1 MRKLSN
7 TNFYSLKD
15 SEDIFLIHKENKNFI
30 KYKEFVSDIVK
41 SLEYI
46 SKFEEDT
53 ITVFIED
60 AYKFIA
66 VIAAVKYF
74 AVNIQGYCKKN
85 DRNQNN
91 AGSQPDRDPPY
102 PMHDKFLPNI
112 LSL

>member
-60 AYKFIA
+60 AY
-66 VIAAVKYF
+66 F
-74 AVNIQGYCKKN
+74 ASLSKSSSFT
-85 DRNQNN
+85 RRFL
-91 AGSQPDRDPPY
+91 ADPSDLTPSA
-102 PMHDKFLPNI
+102 DSRRFLSAWRSACSP
-112 LSL
+112 LPS